1 MHDAIDKWVQVND
14 IIVDIK
20 EPRSGV
26 DWGFLLIT
34 VEGEL
39 SIIFLVSRFGMGGC
53 FKGWRVLW
61 GWWRWMMD
69 GKPCSEVHI
78 LLL

>member
-1 MHDAIDKWVQVND
+1 MND

-39 SIIFLVSRFGMGGC
+39 SIIFLVSRFAWVGALKDGEYCGG
-53 FKGWRVLW
+53 G
-61 GWWRWMMD
+61 G
-69 GKPCSEVHI
+69 GG
-78 LLL
+78 